1 MKAGFA
7 DIMKALGF
15 CLFVLWI
22 AAAVAAPWIAPHGPT
37 EPFRGFLFAPPML
50 PHVIDDEGRWHLP
63 FVHPQRLVNQLEQ
76 RYEEDR
82 TRRLP
87 LAFLSQG
94 KLVRLPDEQS
104 GPWLL
109 LGADSFGRDEF
120 ARLLYGAR
128 TSLGVALVAVL
139 GALLIGT
146 VVGGLSGYVGG
157 AVDDALMRL
166 SELIL
171 VLPSIYLLLV
181 LRTLMPLVLPASTL
195 FLMMSG
201 ILALV
206 GWPYVARGVRTIVA
220 AERGRDYV
228 SAAVSL
234 GASHRRLLF
243 RHLLPASSG
252 FVATQATLLLPAFI
266 LAEATLSFVGVGFPD
281 PTPSWGAMLHEAANV
296 TVIADFPWALSPAA
310 AIFTVVLALNL
321 LVQGTGRDPVSVLF
335 FASGRG
341 VRSILAGRRQ
351 APGASVFLGRP
362 PAPGGAP
369 RV

>member
-1 MKAGFA
+1 
-7 DIMKALGF
+7 MKALGF
-15 CLFVLWI
+15 CLFLLWI
-22 AAAVAAPWIAPHGPT
+22 GAAAAAPWIAPHGPA
-37 EPFRGFLFAPPML
+37 ERFQGFLFARPMP
-50 PHVIDDEGRWHLP
+50 PHVIDDKGHWHAP

-82 TRRLP
+82 TRRVP
-87 LAFLSQG
+87 LAFFSHG
-94 KLVRLPDEQS
+94 KLVRTADEDA

-128 TSLGVALVAVL
+128 TSLSVALVAVL

-146 VVGGLSGYVGG
+146 ALGGLSGYIGG

-171 VLPSIYLLLV
+171 VLPSIYLLLA
-181 LRTLMPLVLPASTL
+181 LRTLMPLVLPSSTL

-206 GWPYVARGVRTIVA
+206 GWPYVARGVRAIIA
-220 AERGRDYV
+220 AERSRDYV

-234 GASHRRLLF
+234 GASRRRLLF
-243 RHLLPASSG
+243 RHLLPASYG

-296 TVIADFPWALSPAA
+296 AVIADFPWALSPAA
-310 AIFTVVLALNL
+310 AIFSVVLALNL
-321 LVQGTGRDPVSVLF
+321 LVQGTGRDPVSALF

-341 VRSILAGRRQ
+341 VKSILMGRQQ
-351 APGASVFLGRP
+351 ASGPPALPGRP
-362 PAPGGAP
+362 SVPGGAT

>member
-1 MKAGFA
+1 
-7 DIMKALGF
+7 MKALGF
-15 CLFVLWI
+15 CLFVFWI

-37 EPFRGFLFAPPML
+37 EPFREFLFARPML
-50 PHVIDDEGRWHLP
+50 PHIIDNEGRWHPP
-63 FVHPQRLVNQLEQ
+63 FIHPQRLVNRLEQ

-82 TRRLP
+82 ARRIALS
-87 LAFLSQG
+87 FLSQG
-94 KLVRLPDEQS
+94 KLVRASDES
-104 GPWLL
+104 AGPWLL
-109 LGADSFGRDEF
+109 LGADSFGRDVF

-128 TSLGVALVAVL
+128 TSLGVALVAVV
-139 GALLIGT
+139 GALLIG
-146 VVGGLSGYVGG
+146 VAVGGLSGYVGG

-171 VLPSIYLLLV
+171 VLPSIYLVLA

-206 GWPYVARGVRTIVA
+206 GWPYVARGVRAIVA
-220 AERGRDYV
+220 AERGRDYA

-234 GASHRRLLF
+234 GASHSRLLL

-296 TVIADFPWALSPAA
+296 TVIADFPWTLSPAA

-321 LVQGTGRDPVSVLF
+321 LVQGTGTDPVSVLF

-341 VRSILAGRRQ
+341 VRSILTGWRQ
-351 APGASVFLGRP
+351 APGRSAFPGP
-362 PAPGGAP
+362 PLTQSGGP